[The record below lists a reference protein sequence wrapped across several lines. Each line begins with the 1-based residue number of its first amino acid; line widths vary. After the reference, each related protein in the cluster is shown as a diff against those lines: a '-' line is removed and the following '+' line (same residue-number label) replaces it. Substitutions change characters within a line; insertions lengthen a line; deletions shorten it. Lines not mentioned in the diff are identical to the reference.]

1 VPDLGKKGKIT
12 FYPKVHYKNMFF
24 TQKDVYRH
32 FCQSHLGRCQQGS
45 LDKWL
50 LACVFEM
57 VPHSADV
64 TMAAHQTEE
73 ESWWEK

>member
-1 VPDLGKKGKIT
+1 MALSLAFSDAFLVAEPSD
-12 FYPKVHYKNMFF
+12 PE
-24 TQKDVYRH
+24 TQMAFLRTDE
-32 FCQSHLGRCQQGS
+32 QSHLGSCQQGS
-45 LDKWL
+45 LDKRL

-57 VPHSADV
+57 VPHSPDV

>member
-1 VPDLGKKGKIT
+1 
-12 FYPKVHYKNMFF
+12 MFF